1 MKRKYLPAILALV
14 LVSCLTARD
23 GGASDKQKDDPS
35 IFRVPTTGTI
45 VDVTYTPEFD
55 EWWVKCREG
64 NNLAVYSYDRT
75 AGSWAKVLFIPT
87 KPGKKPP
94 EPAQVKKKAPEAEK
108 PEKKAP
114 LDEAVPA
121 PEAVKKPAP
130 EVKPDAEDT
139 QPPPKPKEKKKWW
152 NPLNIL
158 KKGEQLLR
166 PEPESVRKIR
176 SGEGQE
182 KKDPEL

>member
-1 MKRKYLPAILALV
+1 MKRKYLPVMLALV

-23 GGASDKQKDDPS
+23 GGASDKQKDDS
-35 IFRVPTTGTI
+35 STFRVPTTGAI

-94 EPAQVKKKAPEAEK
+94 EPAQVKKKAPE
-108 PEKKAP
+108 PEKKGP

-121 PEAVKKPAP
+121 PEAVRKPAP
-130 EVKPDAEDT
+130 MVKPDAEAT
-139 QPPPKPKEKKKWW
+139 RPPPKPKKEMKWW

-158 KKGEQLLR
+158 KKGEKLFR
-166 PEPESVRKIR
+166 PEPEPVRKIR

-182 KKDPEL
+182 RKDPGL